1 MFSISSNTFP
11 DGTLTCYDDKGF
23 ELEKEKEEELLS
35 PGTTKL
41 KENVEEE
48 EKLFSPGTICVFLST
63 GHISSGGFA
72 IEMFCQESHWK
83 VSLTQ
88 L

>member
-1 MFSISSNTFP
+1 MFSISSDTFP

-35 PGTTKL
+35 PGPPKL
-41 KENVEEE
+41 EEDVEEE
-48 EKLFSPGTICVFLST
+48 DEMFSPGTTCVFLSA

>member
-35 PGTTKL
+35 PGATKL
-41 KENVEEE
+41 EENVEEE
-48 EKLFSPGTICVFLST
+48 EELFSPGTTCVFLST